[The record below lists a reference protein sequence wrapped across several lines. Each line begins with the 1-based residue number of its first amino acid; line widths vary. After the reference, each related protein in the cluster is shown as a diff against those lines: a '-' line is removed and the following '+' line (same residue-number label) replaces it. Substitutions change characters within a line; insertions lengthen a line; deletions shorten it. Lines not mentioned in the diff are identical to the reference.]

1 MATIGDLFIRVTAK
15 DQNFHRSM
23 SKVQRSVRN
32 VTGNVAKM
40 AGTFGATLSIGAAL
54 AATLKAVATYS
65 GEYAAAMARVEVG
78 MTRFWLAVGKNLG
91 PVFAKLVDDARVFF
105 GEFVGLDAVVSVL
118 KVIAEVAD
126 VVRVTFKAIAYLIGE
141 TIAVAQRALAFL
153 NPIIGFMRMQNKQN
167 RGALGMGINPQQLQ
181 TMQSGGPQNFGGGT
195 QAIPIVGNN
204 AAVERVGLELRT
216 LGKIMV
222 RKLGGFF

>member
-32 VTGNVAKM
+32 VTGSVAKM

-65 GEYAAAMARVEVG
+65 GEYAAAMAKVQIG
-78 MTRFWLAVGKNLG
+78 MMRFWLAVGKNLG

-126 VVRVTFKAIAYLIGE
+126 VVRVAFK
-141 TIAVAQRALAFL
+141 ALAFL
-153 NPIIGFMRMQNKQN
+153 IAETLSGASRVVGFLNPITGFMRMQNKQN
-167 RGALGMGINPQQLQ
+167 RRALGMGMNPQQLQ
-181 TMQSGGPQNFGGGT
+181 TMQSGGPQNFGSGT
-195 QAIPIVGNN
+195 QAIPIIGNN
-204 AAVERVGLELRT
+204 AAVDRVVLELRT